1 MSSLP
6 SAPNTVESTPRHEI
20 GQKRVRLI
28 IADASP
34 MGCELVQTSFQRFP
48 QQFAITACEVSS
60 AGVIRSAS
68 RGNIDVALI
77 NVDLKDGRLMG
88 LEALRILHISH
99 PEIRCVIIFDTW
111 QDELIM
117 HAFQAGAKGVFCR
130 AECFDRLCKCIQAV
144 HNGQV
149 WADSR
154 QLLLLLEAFTN
165 SAPVRVTDAKGMVL
179 LTKRESQVVHWI
191 SEGLPNRDISLKLGI
206 SEHTVSNYLFRIFNK
221 LGVSNRLELALYAI
235 KQQQDNSSHIHQ
247 KSQPVDDLL
256 SDDPEP
262 KSASRSDLRRV
273 DSVPA

>member
-1 MSSLP
+1 MSSLA
-6 SAPNTVESTPRHEI
+6 SAPKSPESNFRREV
-20 GQKRVRLI
+20 GQNRVRLI
-28 IADASP
+28 IADASV
-34 MGCELVQTSFQRFP
+34 MGCELLQTSFERYP
-48 QQFAITACEVSS
+48 QQFAVTSCEVSS
-60 AGVIRSAS
+60 AGLLRSAS
-68 RGNIDVALI
+68 RANADVALI
-77 NVDLKDGRLMG
+77 SADLQDGRLMG
-88 LEALRILHISH
+88 LEALRNLHLTH
-99 PEIRCVIIFDTW
+99 PDIRCVIIFDAW
-111 QDELIM
+111 QDDLVM
-117 HAFQAGAKGVFCR
+117 HAFRAGAKGVFCR
-130 AECFDRLCKCIQAV
+130 AECFDTLRKCIQSV

-154 QLLLLLEAFTN
+154 QLLLILEAFTRT
-165 SAPVRVTDAKGMVL
+165 APIRVTDAKGMVL
-179 LTKRESQVVHWI
+179 LTNRESQVVHWI